1 MKFMIPRPAAA
12 AFVPRNRNV
21 VLYRTHFWDAACTRQ
36 FRALQRALGED
47 YDLVVS
53 GFVAQAPAVPADIP
67 CFFHDESD
75 LAQLGYAQYAQ
86 LRPNHIDAMR
96 FFQTYPDY
104 DAYWFIEY
112 DVRYTGD
119 WAALLRELSSSP
131 ADLLATVVQRRAE
144 HPQWA
149 HWPGFSV
156 GGSSLPESAYVKIF
170 APLMRLSAAAL
181 RAVDGAYHA
190 GWTGHYEALWPSAIA
205 AAGLGIE
212 EIGGEGTFT
221 PAARRGRYYTNA
233 RRDPYL
239 SPGSFVF
246 RPSLSEDEIPA
257 TPALLWHPVKS
268 AAMFAPLPPKSAPT
282 WRDFPPLRPLR
293 ALRRKLR
300 QAWH

>member
-1 MKFMIPRPAAA
+1 MIPRPAAA
-12 AFVPRNRNV
+12 AFEPQNRNV
-21 VLYRTHFWDAACTRQ
+21 VLYRTHFWDAACARQ
-36 FRALQRALGED
+36 FRALQSALGED

-53 GFVAQAPAVPADIP
+53 GFVAEAPAVPADIA

-75 LAQLGYAQYAQ
+75 LAQLGYAQSAA
-86 LRPNHIDAMR
+86 LRPPHIDAMR
-96 FFQTYPDY
+96 FFQAYPGY

-119 WAALLRELSSSP
+119 WAALLGELSSSP

-149 HWPGFSV
+149 HWPGFSA
-156 GGSSLPESAYVKIF
+156 GREILPECAYVKIF

-181 RAVDGAYHA
+181 RAVDAAYKA
-190 GWTGHYEALWPSAIA
+190 GWSGHYEVLWPSAIA

-221 PAARRGRYYTNA
+221 PAARRGRYYTNT
-233 RRDPYL
+233 RLDPYL

-246 RPSLSEDEIPA
+246 RPSLPEDEIPA
-257 TPALLWHPVKS
+257 TPARLWHPVKS
-268 AAMFAPLPPKSAPT
+268 AAMSAPVPPESAPT
-282 WRDFPPLRPLR
+282 WRDFPLLRPLR
-293 ALRRKLR
+293 LLR
-300 QAWH
+300 QKLLKARH